1 MYRKSTHRW
10 QFIIFIH
17 KSIFIG
23 SYTSIISK
31 SASFFSSS
39 CCQQRKKNVPTTLT
53 QKKQQQQENENLYKD
68 CKGERFFTATKLKR
82 DLLTVIWF
90 RIRERGSLASVADT
104 NQAKLEKK
112 NPFNLIKGSRL
123 CSKLRSFTTIHFRWR
138 GGLAHC
144 LLSVGTWWNAG
155 PDQRGRSYL
164 RDWRGEDGSWVM

>member
-1 MYRKSTHRW
+1 MRGGEEHHGCLPFDLHTSLCWNVQTVSTQYQICPASFVHPSTSIKQNFKLVMYRKSTHRW

-39 CCQQRKKNVPTTLT
+39 CCQQRNKNVPTTLT

-82 DLLTVIWF
+82 ALLTVILF
-90 RIRERGSLASVADT
+90 MIGERGSLASVADT
-104 NQAKLEKK
+104 NQAKLEQKK
-112 NPFNLIKGSRL
+112 YI
-123 CSKLRSFTTIHFRWR
+123 
-138 GGLAHC
+138 
-144 LLSVGTWWNAG
+144 
-155 PDQRGRSYL
+155 
-164 RDWRGEDGSWVM
+164 